1 LCGCHHADLE
11 RHSRR
16 NQMANK
22 LPKRLFGTLG
32 SAATPH
38 IPVRIY
44 PTGAS
49 EQAGYI
55 VNQVG
60 ARRFTC
66 ATTAAASPPVANQV
80 YKIVQGT
87 NMDPTAEGEMTII
100 GILNG
105 SPVALKKLNFRT
117 AADFSGNRYKWTLD
131 DDSSETLLILTAINP
146 ST

>member
-1 LCGCHHADLE
+1 
-11 RHSRR
+11 
-16 NQMANK
+16 MANK

-32 SAATPH
+32 SATTPH

-44 PTGAS
+44 PTGGSAS
-49 EQAGYI
+49 PGYI
-55 VNQVG
+55 LNQVG

-66 ATTAAASPPVANQV
+66 RQATPSSPPAADQI

-87 NMDPTAEGEMTII
+87 NMDPTAAGEMTIV

-117 AADFSGNRYKWTLD
+117 AADFNGVRYKWTLD
-131 DDSSETLLILTAINP
+131 DDSTTTLLILTRINP

>member
-1 LCGCHHADLE
+1 
-11 RHSRR
+11 
-16 NQMANK
+16 MANK

-32 SAATPH
+32 SSVTPH

-44 PTGAS
+44 PTGGSAA
-49 EQAGYI
+49 AGYI

-60 ARRFTC
+60 ARRFKCLESVPTSPP
-66 ATTAAASPPVANQV
+66 AAAQV

-87 NMDPTAEGEMTII
+87 NMDPTVAGTMTLI

-117 AADFSGNRYKWTLD
+117 AADFSGNRYKWSLS
-131 DDSSETLLILTAINP
+131 DDSTQTLLILTRI
-146 ST
+146 

>member
-1 LCGCHHADLE
+1 
-11 RHSRR
+11 
-16 NQMANK
+16 MANK

-44 PTGAS
+44 PVGGSA
-49 EQAGYI
+49 EAGYI
-55 VNQVG
+55 VSQVG
-60 ARRFTC
+60 ARRFKCDQTV
-66 ATTAAASPPVANQV
+66 ASSPPGGTQV

-87 NMDPTAEGEMTII
+87 NMDPTAEGEMTIV

-117 AADFSGNRYKWTLD
+117 AADFNGNRYKWSLD
-131 DDSSETLLILTAINP
+131 DDSTTTLLILTAINP

>member
-1 LCGCHHADLE
+1 
-11 RHSRR
+11 
-16 NQMANK
+16 MANK

-44 PTGAS
+44 PTGGSAA
-49 EQAGYI
+49 AGYI

-60 ARRFTC
+60 ARRFKCLETVP
-66 ATTAAASPPVANQV
+66 TSPPNAVEV

-87 NMDPTAEGEMTII
+87 NMDPTVAGTMTLI
-100 GILNG
+100 GLLNG

-117 AADFSGNRYKWTLD
+117 AADFSGNRYKWTLS
-131 DDSSETLLILTAINP
+131 DDSTETLLVLTAI
-146 ST
+146 